1 MSTLCFA
8 LAPIASRAEP
18 RDPADAPLT
27 AKRVDSPATM
37 GDMRATT
44 AALYRE
50 HRVAI
55 ARQIRAL
62 VQEDAAVDDL
72 VAETFLRA
80 HRSIGSFDG
89 RSAVGTWLHGIAI
102 NVARTHLSKRVRRRD
117 IDARRVDTEPPGP
130 TPPDEELSARR
141 ALERF
146 REAVRDL
153 PDALREAFVLRVI
166 EQRSW
171 QDAAVLLQVP
181 ISTLYGRVA
190 KAEAQVRAAVSGGDD
205 V

>member
-1 MSTLCFA
+1 M
-8 LAPIASRAEP
+8 
-18 RDPADAPLT
+18 AD
-27 AKRVDSPATM
+27 V
-37 GDMRATT
+37 RATT

-62 VQEDAAVDDL
+62 VQDDAAVDDL

-80 HRSIGSFDG
+80 HRSIASFDG
-89 RSAVGTWLHGIAI
+89 RSAISTWLHGIAI
-102 NVARTHLSKRVRRRD
+102 NVARTHLAKRLRRRD
-117 IDARRVDTEPPGP
+117 LDARRADAEPEGSVA
-130 TPPDEELSARR
+130 PDEQLSAQR

-171 QDAAVLLQVP
+171 QDAAELLQAP
-181 ISTLYGRVA
+181 ISTLHGRVA
-190 KAEAQVRAAVSGGDD
+190 KAEARLRAAVTGGSD